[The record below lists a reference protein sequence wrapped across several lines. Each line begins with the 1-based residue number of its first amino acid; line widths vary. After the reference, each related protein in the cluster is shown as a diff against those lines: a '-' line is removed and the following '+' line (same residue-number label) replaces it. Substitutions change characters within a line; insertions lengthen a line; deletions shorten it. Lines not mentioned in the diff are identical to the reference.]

1 MKEYMDN
8 PGKFKFSKWL
18 RSRTGLVFIAFLVIA
33 AFFLIT
39 EHRAH
44 LFGILPYTLL
54 VIALLMFL
62 LTHRWLNGSN
72 TRHGDQ
78 PEDKK

>member
-1 MKEYMDN
+1 MDN
-8 PGKFKFSKWL
+8 PEKFRFGKWL
-18 RSRTGLVFIAFLVIA
+18 FSRTGLVFITFLAIA

-44 LFGILPYTLL
+44 LFGILPYALLL
-54 VIALLMFL
+54 VAFL
-62 LTHRWLNGSN
+62 LFLFTRRGQNGSN